1 MSLLKDMS
9 KPIPE
14 PIKLKIQAYKKI
26 FPQATIEEIV
36 QWCIKDLGKRV
47 AISSVRNIL
56 KRDVSPKTL
65 ERIEEKFVEQYSG
78 AIVEARKR
86 ASNVDSEILAR
97 AKAQLNVLLG
107 KDFLE
112 ARDLIGIIK
121 SLQPQVD
128 MSVEMLFTPEKLQ
141 QFETLTQALDEAIK
155 QKQTTIKISQR
166 ISKAGSIR
174 VGDNEERPE
183 NDSPD
188 GEGTGQ

>member
-26 FPQATIEEIV
+26 FPKATIEEIA
-36 QWCIKDLGKRV
+36 QWCIKDLGKKV
-47 AISSVRNIL
+47 AISSIRNIL

-86 ASNVDSEILAR
+86 ASSVDSEILAR

>member
-1 MSLLKDMS
+1 MS